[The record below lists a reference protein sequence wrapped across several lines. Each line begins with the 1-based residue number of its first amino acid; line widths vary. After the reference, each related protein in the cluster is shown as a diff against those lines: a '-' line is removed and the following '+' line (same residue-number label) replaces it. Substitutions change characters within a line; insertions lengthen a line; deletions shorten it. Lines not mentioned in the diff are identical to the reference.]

1 MIRIN
6 LLPHRVE
13 KRRQRRQQF
22 YVIAAAM
29 VVLGALVGLGVHA
42 IYSGHIEAQEARN
55 TFLKTEITKL
65 DRDIAEIR
73 RLKEQIDEM
82 LARKQVIES
91 LQSTRAETVHLFN
104 ELAQRMPDGV

>member
-29 VVLGALVGLGVHA
+29 VVLGALVGDALGAAA
-42 IYSGHIEAQEARN
+42 IAGINGLHLKMPPPPGAVDPIDLQLAFVPEAFVAIVAVMAAVLLVAAIAPVLRATRISVVEALRH
-55 TFLKTEITKL
+55 
-65 DRDIAEIR
+65 
-73 RLKEQIDEM
+73 
-82 LARKQVIES
+82 V
-91 LQSTRAETVHLFN
+91 
-104 ELAQRMPDGV
+104 

>member
-42 IYSGHIEAQEARN
+42 IYSSHIEAQEARN

-73 RLKEQIDEM
+73 RLKEQIDAM
-82 LARKQVIES
+82 LAR
-91 LQSTRAETVHLFN
+91 
-104 ELAQRMPDGV
+104 